1 MVNSNL
7 SNELQ
12 GSCRSNSKSV
22 FPGGNI
28 KNILRYSI
36 FLIPLWWFLGINF
49 IVFHLLTLVM
59 LIGLLMV
66 VVKGVNRKL
75 IIPLELLPLFMFSS
89 IYISS
94 IVINLGETPFIRL
107 LATIYN
113 LSFWVEGFILIL
125 VIYNI
130 SIKKKDVVKIA
141 KSFMF
146 LGTMCGLLSV
156 VGILLW
162 LSGHRSIAIY
172 SPLYRF
178 LPSGLLNSAPLIRLT
193 LICGLVG
200 SDWTGFGM
208 LPRSSLFFVYPTALG
223 MGMVI
228 TIPMTIY
235 YFRAKSKL
243 SKAFMP
249 VAFQTTALL
258 FSLSRIAVIGL
269 LFSLILVYFILHI
282 RKFSFLLAIHLGIL
296 LIILVLVFIPTLPKR
311 SLNAVGAFRKGSTTT
326 RLSLYK
332 DTIERA
338 LKRPVLGYGFK
349 PREAGM
355 AIPIASHSAFV
366 GSFYKTGII
375 GFMFLLMFWV
385 MVYRTWQKQLRKIKD
400 KSLRCLWCCLGVAF
414 ITGIIWQFTEDLDA
428 PPIVAFLYFL
438 VVAFIVSFRKIN
450 TLTSVIKE

>member
-1 MVNSNL
+1 MV
-7 SNELQ
+7 
-12 GSCRSNSKSV
+12 
-22 FPGGNI
+22 GNRL
-28 KNILRYSI
+28 KYGILC
-36 FLIPLWWFLGINF
+36 IPLFWFLGINF
-49 IVFHLLTLVM
+49 VIFHLIVLLMLLSLLARKNVREKLLIPVVTFPLVM
-59 LIGLLMV
+59 FILTYIFS
-66 VVKGVNRKL
+66 
-75 IIPLELLPLFMFSS
+75 II
-89 IYISS
+89 
-94 IVINLGETPFIRL
+94 INLGEIPFVRL
-107 LATIYN
+107 LATLYN
-113 LSFWVEGFILIL
+113 LSFWVEGFILII
-125 VIYNI
+125 VIYNTF
-130 SIKKKDVVKIA
+130 IKEKDVKQIA

-146 LGTMCGLLSV
+146 LGTICGILSI
-156 VGILLW
+156 VGILFW
-162 LSGHRSIAIY
+162 LSGHRSVVVA
-172 SPLYRF
+172 PPVYRF
-178 LPSGLLNSAPLIRLT
+178 LPSGLLNSAPLIRLS
-193 LICGLVG
+193 LICELVG
-200 SDWTGFGM
+200 SNWTGFGI
-208 LPRSSLFFVYPTALG
+208 LPRGSLFFVYPTALG
-223 MGMVI
+223 MVMVI

-249 VAFQTTALL
+249 VAFQITALL

-282 RKFSFLLAIHLGIL
+282 RKFSFLLTIHLGIL
-296 LIILVLVFIPTLPKR
+296 LIISVLVFIPTLPKR